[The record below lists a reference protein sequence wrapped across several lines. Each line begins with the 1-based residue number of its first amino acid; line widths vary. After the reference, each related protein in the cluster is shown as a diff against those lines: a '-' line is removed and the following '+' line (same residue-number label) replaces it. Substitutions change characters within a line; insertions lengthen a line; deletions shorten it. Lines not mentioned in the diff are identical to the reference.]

1 MIDQLL
7 LPFQFSFMIKG
18 IIITIILAIP
28 MAVLS
33 CFLILKGWALLG
45 DAISHAV
52 FPGVV
57 MGYMVTP
64 WVMTFLASL
73 PFAYVQHMNP
83 NNVTMTLIACGAF
96 VAGMIC
102 AIITGFLG
110 SNSRIKQDTVMGVV
124 FSSMFGL
131 GLVLATAIYSDVDLN
146 HILFG
151 NLLGVNWLDI
161 TQTAVI
167 STIVTLILG
176 AKWRDFMLYIFD
188 SVQGRAIGLRV
199 SLLHY
204 TLLTMISLT
213 IVAAL
218 KAIGIIL
225 VISLLIA
232 PGAISYLVTKRFS
245 SMLLISI
252 CVAVVSSFL
261 GIYLSLFIGSD
272 SASTIVLILTLIF
285 IIIITS
291 IFFHRSAIQKI

>member
-7 LPFQFSFMIKG
+7 LPFQFSFMLKG
-18 IIITIILAIP
+18 MLIVMILSIP
-28 MAVLS
+28 MAMLS

-57 MGYMVTP
+57 VGYMTTP
-64 WVMTFLASL
+64 LVITFLASL
-73 PFAYVQHMNP
+73 PFAWFQHMRPENI
-83 NNVTMTLIACGAF
+83 TMSLIACGAF
-96 VAGMIC
+96 IAGMIC
-102 AIITGFLG
+102 SLLTGFLG

-131 GLVLATAIYSDVDLN
+131 GLVLATSIYSSLDLN

-167 STIVTLILG
+167 SAIVTFIIV

-188 SVQGRAIGLRV
+188 SVQGRAMGLRISV
-199 SLLHY
+199 LHY

-218 KAIGIIL
+218 KAVGIVL

-232 PGAISYLVTKRFS
+232 PGAIAYLITNRFS
-245 SMLLISI
+245 FMLVIAVF
-252 CVAVVSSFL
+252 VAAFSGFL
-261 GIYLSLFIGSD
+261 GIYLSLFVGSD

-285 IIIITS
+285 MAIFIS
-291 IFFHRSAIQKI
+291 IFFRQIRVQKI

>member
-1 MIDQLL
+1 MIDHLL
-7 LPFQFSFMIKG
+7 LPFQFSFMLKG
-18 IIITIILAIP
+18 MIIVTVLSVP
-28 MAVLS
+28 MAMLS
-33 CFLILKGWALLG
+33 CYLILKGWALLG

-57 MGYMVTP
+57 VGYMATP
-64 WVMTFLASL
+64 WMMAFLTSL
-73 PFAYVQHMNP
+73 PFAWFQHVRLA
-83 NNVTMTLIACGAF
+83 NVTMALIACGAF

-102 AIITGFLG
+102 AIATGFLG

-131 GLVLATAIYSDVDLN
+131 GLVLATAIYSSLDLN

-161 TQTAVI
+161 TQTAII
-167 STIVTLILG
+167 SVIVTFILG
-176 AKWRDFMLYIFD
+176 VKWRDFMLYIFD
-188 SVQGRAIGLRV
+188 SVQGRAVGLRIPV
-199 SLLHY
+199 LHY

-218 KAIGIIL
+218 KAVGIVL

-232 PGAISYLVTKRFS
+232 PGAIAYLVTKRFS
-245 SMLLISI
+245 LMLVIAVF
-252 CVAVVSSFL
+252 VAAFSGFL

-285 IIIITS
+285 ITIFIS
-291 IFFHRSAIQKI
+291 IFFRRNTIQEI

>member
-7 LPFQFSFMIKG
+7 LPFQFSFMLKG
-18 IIITIILAIP
+18 MLITMILSVP
-28 MAVLS
+28 MAMLS

-57 MGYMVTP
+57 VGYMTTP
-64 WVMTFLASL
+64 WVIAFLTSL
-73 PFAYVQHMNP
+73 PFAWIQHMRPENI
-83 NNVTMTLIACGAF
+83 TMTLITCGAF
-96 VAGMIC
+96 VAGMVC
-102 AIITGFLG
+102 ALLTGFLG

-131 GLVLATAIYSDVDLN
+131 GLVLATSIYSSLDLN

-161 TQTAVI
+161 MQTAII
-167 STIVTLILG
+167 SIVVTFILA

-188 SVQGRAIGLRV
+188 SIQGRAMGLPI

-218 KAIGIIL
+218 KAVGIVL

-232 PGAISYLVTKRFS
+232 PGAIAYLVTKRFS
-245 SMLLISI
+245 FMLIIAIL
-252 CVAVVSSFL
+252 VAAFSGFL

-285 IIIITS
+285 IAIFMM
-291 IFFHRSAIQKI
+291 IFFRQNTVQET

>member
-7 LPFQFSFMIKG
+7 LPFQFSFMLKG
-18 IIITIILAIP
+18 MLIVIILSVP
-28 MAVLS
+28 MAMLS

-57 MGYMVTP
+57 LGYMVTP
-64 WVMTFLASL
+64 WVITVLTSL
-73 PFAYVQHMNP
+73 PFVWFQQVRP
-83 NNVTMTLIACGAF
+83 ENVTMTLIACGAF
-96 VAGMIC
+96 IAGMVC
-102 AIITGFLG
+102 ALTTGFLG

-131 GLVLATAIYSDVDLN
+131 GLVLATSIYSSLDLN

-161 TQTAVI
+161 TQTAII
-167 STIVTLILG
+167 SAAVTFILG

-188 SVQGRAIGLRV
+188 SVQGRAMGLRISV
-199 SLLHY
+199 LHY

-218 KAIGIIL
+218 KAVGIVL

-232 PGAISYLVTKRFS
+232 PGAIAYLVTKRFS
-245 SMLLISI
+245 FMLVIAIFIAAFSG
-252 CVAVVSSFL
+252 FL
-261 GIYLSLFIGSD
+261 GVYLSLFLGSD

-285 IIIITS
+285 ITIFTS
-291 IFFHRSAIQKI
+291 TFFRRVTVQEI

>member
-1 MIDQLL
+1 MMDYLL
-7 LPFQFSFMIKG
+7 LPFQFSFMLKG
-18 IIITIILAIP
+18 MVIVIILSIP
-28 MAVLS
+28 MAMLS

-57 MGYMVTP
+57 VGYMMTP
-64 WVMTFLASL
+64 WVITFLISL
-73 PFAYVQHMNP
+73 PFHWFQNVRPA
-83 NNVTMTLIACGAF
+83 NVTMTLIACGAF

-102 AIITGFLG
+102 AIVTGFLG
-110 SNSRIKQDTVMGVV
+110 SNSRLKQDTVMGVV

-131 GLVLATAIYSDVDLN
+131 GLVLATAIYSSLDLN

-161 TQTAVI
+161 TQTAI
-167 STIVTLILG
+167 IAAIVTFILG

-188 SVQGRAIGLRV
+188 SAQGRAMGLRI

-204 TLLTMISLT
+204 TLLMMISLT
-213 IVAAL
+213 IVASL
-218 KAIGIIL
+218 KAVGIVL

-232 PGAISYLVTKRFS
+232 PGAIAYLITKRFS
-245 SMLLISI
+245 FMLLISVLI
-252 CVAVVSSFL
+252 AAFSGFL

-285 IIIITS
+285 IIIFIST
-291 IFFHRSAIQKI
+291 FFRRIATQEI

>member
-7 LPFQFSFMIKG
+7 LPFQFSFMLKG
-18 IIITIILAIP
+18 MLIVMILSIP
-28 MAVLS
+28 MAMLS

-57 MGYMVTP
+57 LGYMTTP
-64 WVMTFLASL
+64 WVITILTSL
-73 PFAYVQHMNP
+73 PFVWFQEMRAA
-83 NNVTMTLIACGAF
+83 NVTMALIACGAF
-96 VAGMIC
+96 VAGMVC
-102 AIITGFLG
+102 ALLTGFLG

-131 GLVLATAIYSDVDLN
+131 GLVLATSIYSSLDLN

-167 STIVTLILG
+167 SAIVTFILA

-188 SVQGRAIGLRV
+188 SIQGRAMGLRISV
-199 SLLHY
+199 LHY
-204 TLLTMISLT
+204 TLLMMISLT

-218 KAIGIIL
+218 KAVGIVL
-225 VISLLIA
+225 VISFLIA
-232 PGAISYLVTKRFS
+232 PGAIAYLITKRFA
-245 SMLLISI
+245 SMLVIAVL
-252 CVAVVSSFL
+252 VAAFSGFL

-285 IIIITS
+285 IAIFTS
-291 IFFHRSAIQKI
+291 MFFRRLDVQEI

>member
-7 LPFQFSFMIKG
+7 LPFQFSFMLKG
-18 IIITIILAIP
+18 MLIVIILSVP
-28 MAVLS
+28 MAMLS

-57 MGYMVTP
+57 VGYMATP
-64 WVMTFLASL
+64 WVIAFLTSL
-73 PFAYVQHMNP
+73 PFAWFQHMRPENI
-83 NNVTMTLIACGAF
+83 TMTLITCGAF
-96 VAGMIC
+96 VAGMVC
-102 AIITGFLG
+102 ALTTGFLG

-131 GLVLATAIYSDVDLN
+131 GLVLATSIYSSLDLN

-161 TQTAVI
+161 TQTAII
-167 STIVTLILG
+167 SAIVTFILA

-188 SVQGRAIGLRV
+188 SVQGRAMGLRI

-218 KAIGIIL
+218 KAVGIVL

-232 PGAISYLVTKRFS
+232 PGAIAYLVTKRFS
-245 SMLLISI
+245 FMLVIAI
-252 CVAVVSSFL
+252 FVAAFSGFL

-285 IIIITS
+285 IAIFTS
-291 IFFHRSAIQKI
+291 IFFRRTTVQEI

>member
-7 LPFQFSFMIKG
+7 LPFQFAFMTNG
-18 IIITIILAIP
+18 MIITIILSIP
-28 MAVLS
+28 MAMLS

-57 MGYMVTP
+57 IGYMITP
-64 WVMTFLASL
+64 WVAALLVAL
-73 PFAYVQHMNP
+73 PFSWFQYVREENI
-83 NNVTMTLIACGAF
+83 TMTLIACGAF
-96 VAGMIC
+96 VMGMVC
-102 AIITGFLG
+102 AVVTGFLG
-110 SNSRIKQDTVMGVV
+110 NNSRIKQDTAMGVV

-131 GLVLATAIYSDVDLN
+131 GLVLATTIYSSLDLN

-161 TQTAVI
+161 TQTAII
-167 STIVTLILG
+167 SGMITLILA

-188 SVQGRAIGLRV
+188 SIQGRAIGLHV
-199 SLLHY
+199 SVLHY
-204 TLLTMISLT
+204 VLLTMISLI

-218 KAIGIIL
+218 KAVGIIL
-225 VISLLIA
+225 VISLLIT
-232 PGAISYLVTKRFS
+232 PGAIAYLVTKRFS
-245 SMLLISI
+245 SMLL
-252 CVAVVSSFL
+252 VAVLVAAFSSFL

-285 IIIITS
+285 IV
-291 IFFHRSAIQKI
+291 IFVSMFSHQMKIQKN

>member
-18 IIITIILAIP
+18 MIITIIIAIP
-28 MAVLS
+28 MAMLS

-57 MGYMVTP
+57 IGYIMTP
-64 WVMTFLASL
+64 WVIALLSFL
-73 PFAYVQHMNP
+73 PFSWFQHVRPANI
-83 NNVTMTLIACGAF
+83 TMILITCGAF
-96 VAGMIC
+96 IAGMMC
-102 AIITGFLG
+102 AIVTGFLG

-131 GLVLATAIYSDVDLN
+131 GLVLATTIHSHLDLN

-161 TQTAVI
+161 IQTAIIAMV
-167 STIVTLILG
+167 VTLILG
-176 AKWRDFMLYIFD
+176 TKWRDFMLYIFD

-199 SLLHY
+199 SVLHY
-204 TLLTMISLT
+204 TLLTLISLT

-218 KAIGIIL
+218 KAVGIIL
-225 VISLLIA
+225 VVSLLIA
-232 PGAISYLVTKRFS
+232 PGAIAYLVTKRFF
-245 SMLLISI
+245 SMVWIAI
-252 CVAVVSSFL
+252 FIAAFSSFL

-272 SASTIVLILTLIF
+272 SASTIVLVLTLIF
-285 IIIITS
+285 IAIFVS
-291 IFFHRSAIQKI
+291 IFFRQRMVQDI

>member
-1 MIDQLL
+1 MIDYLL
-7 LPFQFSFMIKG
+7 LPFQFSFMLKG
-18 IIITIILAIP
+18 MVIVVILSVP
-28 MAVLS
+28 MAMLS

-57 MGYMVTP
+57 VGYMATP
-64 WVMTFLASL
+64 WAIAFLTSL
-73 PFAYVQHMNP
+73 PFAWFQHMRP
-83 NNVTMTLIACGAF
+83 ANVTMTLIACGAF
-96 VAGMIC
+96 IAGMIC
-102 AIITGFLG
+102 SITTGFLG
-110 SNSRIKQDTVMGVV
+110 SNSRLKQDTVMGVV

-131 GLVLATAIYSDVDLN
+131 GLVLATAIYSSLDLN

-161 TQTAVI
+161 MQTAIIAAV
-167 STIVTLILG
+167 VVFILG
-176 AKWRDFMLYIFD
+176 AKWRDFMLYVFD
-188 SVQGRAIGLRV
+188 SVQGRAVGLRI

-204 TLLTMISLT
+204 TLLMMISLT

-218 KAIGIIL
+218 KAVGIVL

-232 PGAISYLVTKRFS
+232 PGAIAYLVTKKFS
-245 SMLLISI
+245 FMLMIAVL
-252 CVAVVSSFL
+252 VAAFSGFL

-285 IIIITS
+285 IVIFIS
-291 IFFHRSAIQKI
+291 IFFRRSTVHEI